1 MISKKIKE
9 SMLPSG
15 GTLLLLSNDVK
26 DIISIQGSFLGG
38 HVFAPSAN
46 SEIPEVTVSML
57 DQGTKNRTKQE
68 IEDFLESIGASISF
82 RSSPFRIYFSISCLR
97 VNLEQVLEVFVDELY
112 NPTFLEYE
120 LNILKKRFVS
130 MIRENKENTR
140 SEANRAL
147 STILFPKNHP
157 YYSVSTD
164 EEISLIQSITTNDL
178 VMYHKSSFD
187 FSSMNISIVGDLPNN
202 TVTLFEKYLNIKSF
216 DIKIK
221 KKLLV
226 PLIASPAKIKGH
238 KKKLVYIGGKANAD
252 LLVGHSL
259 AIRQNH
265 PDLMALYVAIQVFG
279 GGGFT
284 SRLMHEVRE
293 KRGLTYGVNASLQG
307 VSEFSDCYVA
317 VWGTFAPTT
326 VEQGKSVILAEYQK
340 LVTRGVNA
348 VELAE
353 IKRELVGSYRVSLE
367 TTSRLA
373 SLLLTNKEAHRSN
386 DYIDTYVDVI
396 DGVTLAHINAVIKK
410 YLDTENIAIVVAGT
424 VTKSTRA

>member
-202 TVTLFEKYLNIKSF
+202 TVTLFEI
-216 DIKIK
+216 IG
-221 KKLLV
+221 
-226 PLIASPAKIKGH
+226 SP
-238 KKKLVYIGGKANAD
+238 D
-252 LLVGHSL
+252 SL
-259 AIRQNH
+259 TRQN
-265 PDLMALYVAIQVFG
+265 
-279 GGGFT
+279 
-284 SRLMHEVRE
+284 
-293 KRGLTYGVNASLQG
+293 
-307 VSEFSDCYVA
+307 
-317 VWGTFAPTT
+317 
-326 VEQGKSVILAEYQK
+326 
-340 LVTRGVNA
+340 
-348 VELAE
+348 
-353 IKRELVGSYRVSLE
+353 
-367 TTSRLA
+367 
-373 SLLLTNKEAHRSN
+373 
-386 DYIDTYVDVI
+386 
-396 DGVTLAHINAVIKK
+396 
-410 YLDTENIAIVVAGT
+410 
-424 VTKSTRA
+424 